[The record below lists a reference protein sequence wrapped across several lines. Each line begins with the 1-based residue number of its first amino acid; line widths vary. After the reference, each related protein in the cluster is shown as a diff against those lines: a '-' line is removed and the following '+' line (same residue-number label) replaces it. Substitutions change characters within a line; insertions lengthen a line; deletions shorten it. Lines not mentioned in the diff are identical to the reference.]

1 MPSTR
6 LPTIHHGRYV
16 LVKVIGASSKV
27 PVLPARGRLRRAF
40 WRPFSPRSAK
50 PGRRHLLLVTSVLA
64 AIISTLSPATANA
77 QQGGGSTE
85 GDGEAAAKRLQQEER
100 NKFRG
105 GVGSKQEVFD
115 NMKELFEPILVTSK
129 DDGKADEWYSPHLR
143 DQKLDQQQIRER
155 EAPTRGEAHPREA
168 DGLTLATRCLNWC
181 RLRSPF
187 IPPPPNINACALCDC
202 PSPQGGE
209 FWHGKAYFPHRPLQC
224 CFRPHTEKYKELT
237 TNSNFKACCV
247 RRADRHKSS
256 EEIACEHPDGS
267 GWAGMFEYYFPTA
280 ALGWENDR
288 TTTMIV
294 EKSEVK
300 KCIDQ
305 SDKLMEEDVAVDW
318 VAKAIERNQ
327 KWADKAN
334 GGSGGSS
341 GGDVRGKVQAIIK
354 DVRKLDKADLKFAD
368 SLQSEGLTLR
378 PNFAALDPKHRKIL
392 AARVCGREEQFL
404 KLFDPAEDKLQW
416 KGGPELEDLQDT
428 NKIPVWSN
436 YCKEGVNLMTNPDK
450 SSLENLDN
458 TPTDF
463 KKGMTKWTEGDED
476 SLFCQRMNL
485 KNQNMGVTKIGDVI
499 KKSGQNQPTED
510 EVGHTCLVGEDGSLN
525 GAMIP
530 VTLNRHAAVERRTAI
545 ADHALGFL
553 IAGGLAEGMHQGKR
567 SNFKR
572 FEPQPYSNQMKEEE
586 LNTFRGKQWE
596 GGETNELG
604 TPCPVVNG
612 KNFEGKTKS
621 DQLYLSKHT
630 HASFNQKPIHEESI
644 NMVTHDEKFERY
656 VQGWAGEEEK
666 SQDDIAKRGLDKE
679 SSNYAAPFR
688 IFATC
693 PKGYVR
699 WRPPE
704 DHDYQGLVLELDR
717 HCAVEN
723 FGGEPEDLDY

>member
-1 MPSTR
+1 M
-6 LPTIHHGRYV
+6 
-16 LVKVIGASSKV
+16 
-27 PVLPARGRLRRAF
+27 
-40 WRPFSPRSAK
+40 
-50 PGRRHLLLVTSVLA
+50 
-64 AIISTLSPATANA
+64 
-77 QQGGGSTE
+77 
-85 GDGEAAAKRLQQEER
+85 
-100 NKFRG
+100 
-105 GVGSKQEVFD
+105 
-115 NMKELFEPILVTSK
+115 
-129 DDGKADEWYSPHLR
+129 
-143 DQKLDQQQIRER
+143 
-155 EAPTRGEAHPREA
+155 
-168 DGLTLATRCLNWC
+168 
-181 RLRSPF
+181 
-187 IPPPPNINACALCDC
+187 
-202 PSPQGGE
+202 
-209 FWHGKAYFPHRPLQC
+209 
-224 CFRPHTEKYKELT
+224 
-237 TNSNFKACCV
+237 
-247 RRADRHKSS
+247 
-256 EEIACEHPDGS
+256 
-267 GWAGMFEYYFPTA
+267 
-280 ALGWENDR
+280 
-288 TTTMIV
+288 
-294 EKSEVK
+294 
-300 KCIDQ
+300 
-305 SDKLMEEDVAVDW
+305 
-318 VAKAIERNQ
+318 
-327 KWADKAN
+327 
-334 GGSGGSS
+334 
-341 GGDVRGKVQAIIK
+341 
-354 DVRKLDKADLKFAD
+354 
-368 SLQSEGLTLR
+368 
-378 PNFAALDPKHRKIL
+378 
-392 AARVCGREEQFL
+392 
-404 KLFDPAEDKLQW
+404 
-416 KGGPELEDLQDT
+416 
-428 NKIPVWSN
+428 WSN

-485 KNQNMGVTKIGDVI
+485 KNQNMDVTKIGDVI

-586 LNTFRGKQWE
+586 LNTFRGKQWK

-644 NMVTHDEKFERY
+644 NMVTHDKKFERY

-704 DHDYQGLVLELDR
+704 DHDYKGLVLELDR

-723 FGGEPEDLDY
+723 FGGEPDNLKDE